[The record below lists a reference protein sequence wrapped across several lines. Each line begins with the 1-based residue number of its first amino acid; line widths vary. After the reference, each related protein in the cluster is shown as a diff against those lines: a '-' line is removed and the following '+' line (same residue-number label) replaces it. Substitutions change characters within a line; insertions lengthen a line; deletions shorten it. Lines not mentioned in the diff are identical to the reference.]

1 MPYKDAE
8 LAKIKAKERKRKQR
22 MSHPSKN
29 TMSHPVTP
37 DKMSHPV
44 TPEQENDVTPIKDVK
59 PSDDYPVIIHWL
71 ADKDKRAKLL
81 AISNSLANRN
91 CSERVRFGVYGMTF
105 DRVGELLTAF

>member
-1 MPYKDAE
+1 MPYKD
-8 LAKIKAKERKRKQR
+8 KEKQKEANRLR
-22 MSHPSKN
+22 MQKVRQGN
-29 TMSHPVTP
+29 TKQGNTRVTQN
-37 DKMSHPV
+37 DDV
-44 TPEQENDVTPIKDVK
+44 LPEKENVVLPITSVK

-91 CSERVRFGVYGMTF
+91 VSEHVRFGVYGMTF

>member
-1 MPYKDAE
+1 MPYKD
-8 LAKIKAKERKRKQR
+8 KEKQKEANRLR
-22 MSHPSKN
+22 MQKVRQGN
-29 TMSHPVTP
+29 TKVT
-37 DKMSHPV
+37 
-44 TPEQENDVTPIKDVK
+44 QNNDVVLPEKENAVLPITSVK

-91 CSERVRFGVYGMTF
+91 CSEHVRFGVYGMTF